1 MKDSKI
7 SNKKILV
14 ICESID
20 ANDSS
25 GVKGRIALI
34 KNLAKI
40 GFQLTVLHY
49 TRRDFSLDDI
59 KTIQIKERKFTLY
72 YFLSKLQKFVFKWFK
87 LNLGDK
93 VDHLLGF
100 SFTFFNDAK
109 SIAKSVNAF
118 SPNNFDQIWTL
129 SKGNSYRTHKAL
141 LSLPQ
146 WHDKWFAYVHDPY
159 PQQLYPRPYNFVPSG
174 YKQKRNFFR
183 KITKKSYRLIFPSL
197 TLKEWM
203 QSYYV
208 DIAEKSIIVPHQ
220 ITIFDKKVSHPNYFN
235 SKLFNI
241 LHAGN
246 LLDLRDPSTLLSA
259 YLRFL
264 ENNPEAKSNS
274 KLILIGNTGKFT
286 NEIKTIMKINS
297 NIYSSLGYEN
307 YEVTRKMQQ
316 DASIN
321 VILEAKSEIS
331 PFLPGKFPHCVAADK
346 PIVLIGPYYSE
357 SKRLLGEDY
366 LYSHNF
372 TNIEKIAESFS
383 KLYLQWKKNPEGFNL
398 DRSDLDY
405 YLGVE
410 YLSKVLNKV

>member
-1 MKDSKI
+1 MP
-7 SNKKILV
+7 KKIL
-14 ICESID
+14 ILAESID
-20 ANDSS
+20 QNSTS
-25 GVKGRIALI
+25 GAKARYALV
-34 KNLAKI
+34 KNLQSLGHI
-40 GFQLTVLHY
+40 ITVFHA
-49 TRRDFSLDDI
+49 SG
-59 KTIQIKERKFTLY
+59 KTIEIPHVNSIFLKEPTFTLY
-72 YFLSKLQKFVFKWFK
+72 YLLSRLQRALYRFCKLK
-87 LNLGDK
+87 LSEAVEKICGQ
-93 VDHLLGF
+93 
-100 SFTFFNDAK
+100 SFTFYNDSLRFQQGLK
-109 SIAKSVNAF
+109 TQR
-118 SPNNFDQIWTL
+118 PTDYDMIWTL
-129 SKGNSYRTHKAL
+129 SQGNNYRAHHAVLQK
-141 LSLPQ
+141 PE
-146 WHDKWFAYVHDPY
+146 WHSKWFAYVHDPY

-174 YKQKRNFFR
+174 YKHKRNFFR
-183 KITKKSYRLIFPSL
+183 KITEKSFRVVFPSL

-220 ITIFDKKVSHPNYFN
+220 ITNFDKKVSHPNYFN
-235 SKLFNI
+235 PKLFNI

-259 YLRFL
+259 YLKFL
-264 ENNPEAKSNS
+264 EDNPEAKSNS
-274 KLILIGNTGKFT
+274 KLLVIGNTGKFT
-286 NEIKTIMKINS
+286 NEIKAIMEINP

-321 VILEAKSEIS
+321 IILEAKSEIS

-372 TNIEKIAESFS
+372 TDIEKIAESFS

-398 DRSDLDY
+398 NRSDLDY
-405 YLGVE
+405 YLGME
-410 YLSKVLNKV
+410 YLSEVLNKV